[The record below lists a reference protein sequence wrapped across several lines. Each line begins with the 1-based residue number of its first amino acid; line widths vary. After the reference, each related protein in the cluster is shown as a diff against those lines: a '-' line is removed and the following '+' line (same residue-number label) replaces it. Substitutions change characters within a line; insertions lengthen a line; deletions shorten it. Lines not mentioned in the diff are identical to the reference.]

1 MFANVVMPKSKDE
14 KNMKTETVGKNL
26 GKKTSESGFKNT
38 LRN

>member
-26 GKKTSESGFKNT
+26 GGKNERIGF
-38 LRN
+38 